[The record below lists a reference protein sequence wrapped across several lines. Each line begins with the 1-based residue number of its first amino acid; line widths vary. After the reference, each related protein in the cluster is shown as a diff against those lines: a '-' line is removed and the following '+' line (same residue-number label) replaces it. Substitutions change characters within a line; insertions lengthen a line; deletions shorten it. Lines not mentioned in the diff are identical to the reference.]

1 LNKHIDNVMTDF
13 LPLFPLQLVV
23 FPGEKLNLHIFEPRY
38 KQLIREVEQNGT
50 TFGIPSYIDGKVM
63 DVGTEIRLISVEKRY
78 EDGQMDIRTEGIGLF
93 RIIEL
98 YRVAPGKL
106 YAGADISRLNIAD
119 GGNIS
124 KAEEILSLAKELF
137 ALLGIDKKLPGAGQF
152 YAFDIAHHIGF
163 SQQQEYTFLCLSDE
177 ERRQDFMLTHLRA
190 MLPAAQQMQQLR
202 ERALMNGHFREIHPP
217 SF

>member
-1 LNKHIDNVMTDF
+1 MMTDF

-78 EDGQMDIRTEGIGLF
+78 EDGQMDIRTEGMGLF

-98 YRVAPGKL
+98 YRVAP
-106 YAGADISRLNIAD
+106 
-119 GGNIS
+119 
-124 KAEEILSLAKELF
+124 
-137 ALLGIDKKLPGAGQF
+137 
-152 YAFDIAHHIGF
+152 
-163 SQQQEYTFLCLSDE
+163 
-177 ERRQDFMLTHLRA
+177 
-190 MLPAAQQMQQLR
+190 
-202 ERALMNGHFREIHPP
+202 
-217 SF
+217 